1 MTNMAFAFEGNIVFN
16 SDLSKWNVASVV
28 RNSKLYVPITYG
40 GDYSGNEGMFR
51 SMFKNCGS
59 FNFKDKVDVA
69 WSESAS
75 SNYRCENE
83 DYNTQLACLTP
94 GYWVDQNGNGYEICG
109 YCPQGTWNG
118 YPGCTTEHGNDLVT
132 IIYGTYTCLYDVFFY
147 SQSYTYKYTFLFHL
161 FFFAG
166 GREINKGR
174 CTGMSNGQ
182 SSPGAASTWR
192 NIYPGIEVRRYL

>member
-1 MTNMAFAFEGNIVFN
+1 MAFAFEGNKVFN

-69 WSESAS
+69 WSGSAS
-75 SNYRCENE
+75 SYRCENE

-94 GYWVDQNGNGYEICG
+94 GYWVISNGENYEICG

-118 YPGCTTEHGNDLVT
+118 HGCTTEHGNDLVT
-132 IIYGTYTCLYDVFFY
+132 KIYGTYNMT
-147 SQSYTYKYTFLFHL
+147 
-161 FFFAG
+161 FFFTLSNHIL
-166 GREINKGR
+166 IN
-174 CTGMSNGQ
+174 T
-182 SSPGAASTWR
+182 PFFF
-192 NIYPGIEVRRYL
+192 IYSFFQVVVR